1 MIEQTDIKQE
11 EGCNRRRKET
21 RLDVETTR
29 SSLHSRSQ
37 KPTYPDIPGSARHT
51 NTMNKVQLGE
61 PRPSGTH
68 LGPWAWHG
76 PDGGLEATAA
86 CIRVLTD
93 SFLVSKQISEIM
105 RSHATSTD
113 VPAKNMPG
121 CLSQHTST
129 LLDNTFIADSP
140 ALAMQ
145 QLPAA
150 LRQVTLVAP
159 LFRRVEESHTKAVY
173 SGLTMIHHASEAFI
187 KHARALDTACG
198 LLGISVGVLRRLGL
212 GPGCEGLSREM
223 QGPCCPFPSCP

>member
-1 MIEQTDIKQE
+1 MIEQTEIKQE

-21 RLDVETTR
+21 RVDVETTR

-37 KPTYPDIPGSARHT
+37 KPTYPDIPGSARHR

-68 LGPWAWHG
+68 LGPSAWHG

-93 SFLVSKQISEIM
+93 SFLVSRQISEIM

-129 LLDNTFIADSP
+129 LLDITFIADRPASCDAAAASSSTAGDSCGASVRHFFATWRSHIRKQCTLDSP
-140 ALAMQ
+140 
-145 QLPAA
+145 
-150 LRQVTLVAP
+150 
-159 LFRRVEESHTKAVY
+159 
-173 SGLTMIHHASEAFI
+173 
-187 KHARALDTACG
+187 
-198 LLGISVGVLRRLGL
+198 
-212 GPGCEGLSREM
+212 
-223 QGPCCPFPSCP
+223 